1 MVIIKP
7 FLFVRFVFGSEILA
21 REKRDER
28 MKGGEEA
35 EVPNDM
41 NKKNIDKMSTANN
54 IYFPCSVWDVSL
66 HKGLHKDNKIT
77 SFLTL
82 SPLPLS
88 FPPTPQTPQSQILT
102 PSLSHDLRKGVHL
115 LSVDLLSI
123 APVKLLDLV
132 RKSKLIL
139 RDDLSHCFGHPL
151 DLKVNAL
158 DSRPLASII
167 GKLLDTVHATRD
179 APHNV
184 LSPVDAAVRLT
195 LILQEQ
201 PTSEATN

>member
-54 IYFPCSVWDVSL
+54 IYFPCGVWDVSL

-82 SPLPLS
+82 SPLS
-88 FPPTPQTPQSQILT
+88 
-102 PSLSHDLRKGVHL
+102 L
-115 LSVDLLSI
+115 LSLPPPRIKTRVHHERVGLTDSNT
-123 APVKLLDLV
+123 
-132 RKSKLIL
+132 SKGLTQL
-139 RDDLSHCFGHPL
+139 
-151 DLKVNAL
+151 
-158 DSRPLASII
+158 
-167 GKLLDTVHATRD
+167 TV
-179 APHNV
+179 
-184 LSPVDAAVRLT
+184 
-195 LILQEQ
+195 
-201 PTSEATN
+201 